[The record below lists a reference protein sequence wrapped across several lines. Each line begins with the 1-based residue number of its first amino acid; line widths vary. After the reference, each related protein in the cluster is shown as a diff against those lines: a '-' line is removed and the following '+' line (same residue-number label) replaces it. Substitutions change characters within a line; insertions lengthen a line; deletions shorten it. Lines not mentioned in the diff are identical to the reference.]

1 MKDKDQLF
9 IELFEMSEHV
19 RYIAVYDDDDLFM
32 KQRDDIKNVSS
43 NESDKY
49 EELLVNPTLVKLATQ
64 RGNIDCG
71 GLEYIIIRYGNFFV
85 LLTPC
90 KSGHVNIGIE
100 PDQNPF
106 LFVEPLN
113 EILRKYNMKH
123 EASSDF
129 QRR

>member
-1 MKDKDQLF
+1 
-9 IELFEMSEHV
+9 
-19 RYIAVYDDDDLFM
+19 M

-49 EELLVNPTLVKLATQ
+49 EELLVNPALVKLASQ

-100 PDQNPF
+100 PDKNPF
-106 LFVEPLN
+106 LFIEPLN
-113 EILRKYNMKH
+113 GILRKYNMKM
-123 EASSDF
+123 EKDESSP
-129 QRR
+129 

>member
-1 MKDKDQLF
+1 MKDKDKLF

-19 RYIAVYDDDDLFM
+19 RYIAVYDDGALFM

-49 EELLVNPTLVKLATQ
+49 EELLVNPTLVKLASQ

-90 KSGHVNIGIE
+90 KNGHVNIGIE
-100 PDQNPF
+100 PDKNPF

-113 EILRKYNMKH
+113 GILRKYNMKI
-123 EASSDF
+123 EKDESSL
-129 QRR
+129 